1 MNRIQQGLAQRRL
14 ELVERSAT
22 QRSALIDG
30 IEPLVRKAAVLDR
43 VVTAVRGH
51 PLVTGLVVAAVALVG
66 SRKLIATASRLLTLY
81 MLVRRR

>member
-1 MNRIQQGLAQRRL
+1 VNPRQQALAQRRQ
-14 ELVERSAT
+14 ELVERSAA
-22 QRSALIDG
+22 QRSALISG
-30 IEPLVRKAAVLDR
+30 IEPLLHKAAVLDR